1 MAYGKG
7 KSKDGY
13 ESCNLKKTF
22 QSAGANVRG
31 SRLNKGGDTAFKG
44 KRTSTGARGKSKAM

>member
-13 ESCNLKKTF
+13 ESCNLKKSF